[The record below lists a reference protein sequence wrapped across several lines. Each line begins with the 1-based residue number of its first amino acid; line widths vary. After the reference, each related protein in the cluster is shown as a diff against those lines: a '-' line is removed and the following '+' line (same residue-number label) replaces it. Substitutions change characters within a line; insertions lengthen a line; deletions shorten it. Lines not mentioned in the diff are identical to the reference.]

1 MYCPE
6 VFAETRS
13 EILRARNQRYP
24 LATLVSMGA
33 NGPEAYHILLYL
45 APGE

>member
-6 VFAETRS
+6 PFAETRP
-13 EILRARNQRYP
+13 ENLRALIQRYP

-33 NGPEAYHILLYL
+33 NGL
-45 APGE
+45 